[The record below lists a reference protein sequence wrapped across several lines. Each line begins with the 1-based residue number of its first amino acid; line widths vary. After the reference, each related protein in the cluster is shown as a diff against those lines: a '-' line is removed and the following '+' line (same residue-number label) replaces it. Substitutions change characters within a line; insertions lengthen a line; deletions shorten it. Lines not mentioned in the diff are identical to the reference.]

1 MVDFRSSLSIGTS
14 SPPWVR
20 GTRSPGW
27 VLVVLVHL
35 QGEHF
40 RKTRSPGWS
49 RSKKR
54 HFRAPERTKVHEER
68 RIMTLMKRLAKLVN
82 GYWYMRSGE
91 INPDKEDVPLW

>member
-1 MVDFRSSLSIGTS
+1 MVH
-14 SPPWVR
+14 
-20 GTRSPGW
+20 
-27 VLVVLVHL
+27 VLVHL
-35 QGEHF
+35 HGEHL

-82 GYWYMRSGE
+82 GYLNDSAARAASLKKVSVDFRGRFRAS
-91 INPDKEDVPLW
+91 